1 MALRRQQAGNLS
13 SSILQSTPKPLHTE
27 RVRLKLPVSVKSPRT
42 SRAAPILTAA
52 ADPPTPRY
60 DQHIFLE
67 QLDQLTKGGPKYK
80 IKLDPLKAL
89 EPDRK
94 KLTTLEAQRI
104 IGVLEELKLKSEV
117 IIILPHVFK
126 DLAKYRDI
134 LGEEIYAILQGH
146 RKSIEEFR
154 AVEKTYADMTGKQS
168 SSDEAVEKTLAK
180 LNNMRLELELSIRN
194 ILRAFRNQEERM
206 RTLLAETSSGKPK
219 EGSFF
224 VQSVSDL
231 KDILFDRLLVS
242 PAEQHDKIQF
252 LAQVRIVFVGSV
264 SILTKLGKLHLRQER
279 RTSYFRPCYQGTEIL
294 LHP

>member
-1 MALRRQQAGNLS
+1 MALRRQQAAGNLS

-42 SRAAPILTAA
+42 STAGAA
-52 ADPPTPRY
+52 ANPSTPSY

-67 QLDQLTKGGPKYK
+67 QLEQLTKGGPKYK

-146 RKSIEEFR
+146 QQSIEEFR

-168 SSDEAVEKTLAK
+168 SSDEAVEKILAK

-206 RTLLAETSSGKPK
+206 RTLLAETISGKTK

-279 RTSYFRPCYQGTEIL
+279 RTSYFRPKCPCYQGTEIL

>member
-42 SRAAPILTAA
+42 STARAA
-52 ADPPTPRY
+52 ADPSTPSY

-206 RTLLAETSSGKPK
+206 RTLLAETSSGKTK

-224 VQSVSDL
+224 VQSVSEL

-252 LAQVRIVFVGSV
+252 LAQVRMVMAGSV
-264 SILTKLGKLHLRQER
+264 YILTKLHLCQER
-279 RTSYFRPCYQGTEIL
+279 RTSGFRP
-294 LHP
+294 